1 MSATDQE
8 TDSLSSLE
16 ERIQTAVQTVSRL
29 RRERDAALEDA
40 AEARAEAARLA
51 DEVKTLQAERKQ
63 VRTRIEKL
71 LGQIDQLSAG

>member
-29 RRERDAALEDA
+29 RRERDAALEKA
-40 AEARAEAARLA
+40 
-51 DEVKTLQAERKQ
+51 
-63 VRTRIEKL
+63 
-71 LGQIDQLSAG
+71 